1 MNVVFFGIEP
11 IFTQGRSMKPARDD
25 VSTSVDSDF
34 LIERLSPDRTLAEP
48 VYRQM
53 ARRMRELVAIG
64 LVPDGQS
71 LPAERILAERLHVSR
86 TTVRRF
92 FEELRQSNELVVSGR
107 NGATVTRPRSIQPP
121 LGKLKGF
128 SSEMRECG
136 VEPSTRLL
144 ERAIVVDR
152 TIASMIG
159 VPSTTP
165 FLKLVR
171 IRLGDG
177 VPMSRETAW
186 YNLALAPDLEG
197 WNVEGS
203 AYDYIQ
209 HVCGVRLVDA
219 EQSIE
224 AVSSSPEECA
234 AFGLRAPL
242 PCLLFK
248 RRTRATSGQI
258 VEYAEGVFRG
268 DIYVYQ
274 LKLT

>member
-1 MNVVFFGIEP
+1 
-11 IFTQGRSMKPARDD
+11 MKAAADE
-25 VSTSVDSDF
+25 SSILVDSDF
-34 LIERLSPDRTLAEP
+34 LIERLAPDRTLAEP

-64 LVPDGQS
+64 AVPDGQS
-71 LPAERILAERLHVSR
+71 LPAERILAERLNVSR

-92 FEELRQSNELVVSGR
+92 SELRQSHELVVSGR

-128 SSEMRECG
+128 TSEMRECG

-144 ERAIVVDR
+144 ERAIVADR
-152 TIASMIG
+152 TIASMINA
-159 VPSTTP
+159 PSTTQ

-171 IRLGDG
+171 LRLGDG

-186 YNLALAPDLEG
+186 YNLSLAPDLED

-209 HVCGVRLVDA
+209 HRCGVRLVNA

-224 AVSSSPEECA
+224 AVSSSPEECV
-234 AFGLRAPL
+234 AFGLSAPL

-248 RRTRATSGQI
+248 RRTHAASGQI

-268 DIYVYQ
+268 DIYVYH

>member
-1 MNVVFFGIEP
+1 M
-11 IFTQGRSMKPARDD
+11 T
-25 VSTSVDSDF
+25 VDSDF
-34 LIERLSPDRTLAEP
+34 LIERLAPDRTLAEP
-48 VYRQM
+48 VYKQM
-53 ARRMRELVAIG
+53 TRRMREMLALG
-64 LVPDGQS
+64 AVPHGQS
-71 LPAERILAERLHVSR
+71 LPAERILAERLGVSR

-92 FEELRQSNELVVSGR
+92 FEELRQSNELVTSGR
-107 NGATVTRPRSIQPP
+107 SGATVAKPP
-121 LGKLKGF
+121 QLYPALGRLKGF

-144 ERAIVVDR
+144 ERAVVHDR
-152 TIASMIG
+152 TIASMIHA
-159 VPSTTP
+159 PSTTR

-171 IRLGDG
+171 LRLGDG

-186 YNLALAPDLEG
+186 YNLTLAPELEG

-209 HVCGVRLVDA
+209 HVCGVRLLDA
-219 EQSIE
+219 DQSIE
-224 AVSSSPEECA
+224 AVLSSPVERE
-234 AFGLRAPL
+234 AFGLDQPL

-248 RRTRATSGQI
+248 RRTRAVSGQV

-268 DIYVYQ
+268 DTYIYQ